1 MEAVDDMGLIAGDM
15 NDDDADYYVY
25 SYIYGTPSKRSYV
38 NMLMRKF
45 GWDFMTFASMRIQCT
60 DWGDVLNISSEYD
73 GNDIEYKGYAFYS
86 NSTNSSNKSSSTY
99 STSSSTYSFPTSS
112 SPPSYSISISCSCW
126 TYVML
131 LIMQAYRDFAF

>member
-1 MEAVDDMGLIAGDM
+1 MEAVDDLGLIAGDM

-25 SYIYGTPSKRSYV
+25 SNIYGTPSKRSYV

-60 DWGDVLNISSEYD
+60 DWGDLLNGSSEYQ

-86 NSTNSSNKSSSTY
+86 NST
-99 STSSSTYSFPTSS
+99 SS
-112 SPPSYSISISCSCW
+112 SPPTYSISISCNYRCW
-126 TYVML
+126 AYVMF